1 MPVPAPERRPA
12 LAQTAETL
20 PVREHSLTLENRR
33 SLTVSGV
40 NRILSYDATAAALAT
55 PLGNLTVGGQE
66 LQVSELSVRTGQV
79 HISGRIEY
87 LQYTENRESSGGLLA
102 RLFR

>member
-1 MPVPAPERRPA
+1 MPVPEPERRPVPV
-12 LAQTAETL
+12 LTAETS
-20 PVREHSLTLENRR
+20 PAREHTLTLEDRR

-40 NRILSYDATAAALAT
+40 SRILSYDETTAALAT

-79 HISGRIEY
+79 HIAGKIEY